1 MIFAPHCQ
9 FHMSLNCG
17 WTLSSVA
24 GSAVVLGTEI
34 GPGAGQV
41 VVAAGKSPLTG
52 VPGVIPGIPEIPGT

>member
-1 MIFAPHCQ
+1 
-9 FHMSLNCG
+9 MSLNYG